1 MKILCIADNFIP
13 ADYIRSGFSIIPELE
28 KSSVIR
34 TWNHDSIEDLQHD
47 NLLVEQAG
55 PDAIDIPAAIFDD
68 VAEFD
73 AIVTQF
79 CPVPSSVM
87 ETATNLKVIGVLRGG
102 TENVDTEAAAK
113 HHIEV
118 LNTPGRNAEAVAEF
132 TLGMILAET
141 RNIAR
146 SQANLRDGSWARD
159 FPNFQSIPE
168 IEGKTVGIVGLGQI
182 GRRVAA
188 FVQVM
193 GARVAYYDPM
203 VEEEAFERHY
213 DMTSLAT
220 VSDILCVHARLTP
233 QTHHLVSSEVLSAL
247 PSHAILINTARS
259 GLVDEKAL
267 VRALRDRT
275 IAGAA
280 LDTFDNEPLASD
292 DPLLDLDNVTVT
304 GHLAGSTIDAFRK
317 TPAMLATRLHAALRR
332 R

>member
-13 ADYIRSGFSIIPELE
+13 ADYIRSGFSIISELE
-28 KSSVIR
+28 ESSVIR

-55 PDAIDIPAAIFDD
+55 PDAVDVPAAIFDD
-68 VAEFD
+68 VADFD

-79 CPVPSSVM
+79 CPVPTSVI
-87 ETATNLKVIGVLRGG
+87 EAATNLKVIGVLRGG
-102 TENVDTEAAAK
+102 TENVNTDAAAK

-132 TLGMILAET
+132 TLGMILTET

-146 SQANLRDGSWARD
+146 SQANLRKGSWARD
-159 FPNFQSIPE
+159 FPNAQSIPE
-168 IEGKTVGIVGLGQI
+168 IEGKTVGVIGLGQI
-182 GRRVAA
+182 GRRVAT
-188 FVQVM
+188 FVKGM
-193 GARVAYYDPM
+193 GAQVAYYDPM
-203 VEEEAFERHY
+203 VEEAGFERH
-213 DMTSLAT
+213 DNVISLAT
-220 VSDILCVHARLTP
+220 VSDIFCVHARLTP
-233 QTHHLVSSEVLSAL
+233 QTRHLVSSEVLSAL
-247 PSHAILINTARS
+247 PPHAILINTARS

-267 VRALRDRT
+267 VQALRDRT

-292 DPLLDLDNVTVT
+292 DPLLGLDNVTVT

-317 TPAMLATRLHAALRR
+317 TPAMLAPRLHTALWKR
-332 R
+332 